1 MSSNEDMENT
11 RRLSGF
17 MEKFI
22 NAILVAIP
30 LAGAFFI
37 LDIPSR
43 IGMPILREQYY
54 GLFFALTLPCIFWML
69 PATERSRRGIA
80 WYDHLLAAAAF
91 ITGMYVAFF
100 YEDVLRTLGEYT
112 PMRIGLSIVA
122 IVTVLEAVRRTAGNI
137 LFILGL
143 LFILY
148 AHYAEYVP
156 GIFGGAGTAWP
167 ELFTYLYL
175 DGNSLFGMSLGVS
188 AVVVLAFILFGNL
201 MFGVGGGEFLSNFA
215 MAIFGGFRGGPAKM
229 AIVASSLFGMLT
241 GSAAANV
248 ASTGVFTIP
257 LMKRI
262 GYPAHIAG
270 AVEAV
275 ASTGGSLTPPVM
287 GAAAFIIAEFT
298 GIPYATVAIA
308 SILPA
313 VLYYAGVFIQVDLE
327 AGKKGMVGLP
337 RNELPSLRKT
347 LHQAYLFVVPFTALL
362 IALFVF
368 GQSPEM
374 SAFWGILAVFACALV
389 RKETRNLTWVVTA
402 LNHTGKAMLSLTAI
416 VAMAGLVIGV
426 INLCGLGFILPMFLS
441 QIAGDN
447 LFLVL
452 VIVAV
457 TSIILG
463 MGMPTVAVYIL
474 LGVLMGPTLVEAGVP
489 VLAAHLFIQ
498 YFGTVS
504 QFTPPIC
511 IASFAAASIAD
522 APQMKTA
529 FASMRMG
536 ALAYPAPFLF
546 AYSQVFLMEGQP
558 WEICWAMLTAL
569 FACFLL
575 GCALVGYFKR
585 PIPMWKRI
593 LLIPFSGLLLTA
605 TSSDQLLTGLL
616 QDCTGLLAG
625 IIFVALELHAARHAR
640 TV

>member
-11 RRLSGF
+11 RKLSGG
-17 MEKFI
+17 MEKLIRAFLI
-22 NAILVAIP
+22 AVP
-30 LAGAFFI
+30 LLGSFFI

-43 IGMPILREQYY
+43 LGFPVLREQYY
-54 GLFFALTLPCIFWML
+54 GLFFALTIPCIFWLL
-69 PATERSRRGIA
+69 PAYADRNNKGIA
-80 WYDHLLAAAAF
+80 WYDHLLALAAIAS
-91 ITGMYVAFF
+91 GLYVALF
-100 YEDVLRTLGEYT
+100 YDEILRTLGEYT
-112 PMRIGLSIVA
+112 PLRMGLSLAA
-122 IVTVLEAVRRTAGNI
+122 IITVLEAVRRTAGSI
-137 LFILGL
+137 MLVLGAV
-143 LFILY
+143 FILY

-156 GIFGGAGTAWP
+156 GIFGGAGTEWP

-175 DGNSLFGMSLGVS
+175 DGNALFGMSLGVS

-201 MFGVGGGEFLSNFA
+201 MFGAGGGEFLSDFA
-215 MAIFGGFRGGPAKM
+215 MSLFGGFRGGPAKM

-270 AVEAV
+270 AIEAV
-275 ASTGGSLTPPVM
+275 ASTGGSLTPPIM

-298 GIPYATVAIA
+298 GIPYATVVVA

-313 VLYYAGVFIQVDLE
+313 VLYYSGVFIQVDLE

-337 RNELPSLRKT
+337 RNELPCLRKT
-347 LHQAYLFVVPFTALL
+347 LKRAYLFVIPFSALL

-368 GQSPEM
+368 DQSPEI
-374 SAFWGILAVFACALV
+374 SAFWGILAVFACSFV
-389 RKETRNLTWVVTA
+389 RKETRSPVWIAAA
-402 LNHTGKAMLSLTAI
+402 LARTGKAMLSLTAI
-416 VAMAGLVIGV
+416 VAMAGFVIGV
-426 INLCGLGFILPMFLS
+426 VNLCGLGFILPMFLS
-441 QIAGDN
+441 EIAGNN

-457 TSIILG
+457 TSIVLG

-474 LGVLMGPTLVEAGVP
+474 LGVLMGPTLVEVGVP

-511 IASFAAASIAD
+511 IASFAAASIAE

-529 FASMRMG
+529 FSSMRIG

-546 AYSQVFLMEGQP
+546 VYSQAFLMEGSAL
-558 WEICWAMLTAL
+558 EICWAMITAM

-575 GCALVGYFKR
+575 GCALVGYFRR
-585 PIPMWKRI
+585 PICLWKRV
-593 LLIPFSGLLLTA
+593 LLVPVSFLLLTA
-605 TSSDQLLTGLL
+605 TSGEQLVPGLVQDGIGLFLGLL
-616 QDCTGLLAG
+616 FIAM
-625 IIFVALELHAARHAR
+625 ELHAVYRK
-640 TV
+640 

>member
-11 RRLSGF
+11 RKLSGG
-17 MEKFI
+17 MEKLIRAFLI
-22 NAILVAIP
+22 AVP
-30 LAGAFFI
+30 LFGSFFI

-43 IGMPILREQYY
+43 LGFSVLREQYY
-54 GLFFALTLPCIFWML
+54 GLFFALTIPCIFWLL
-69 PATERSRRGIA
+69 PAYADRNNKGIA
-80 WYDHLLAAAAF
+80 WYDHLLALAAIAS
-91 ITGMYVAFF
+91 GLYVALF
-100 YEDVLRTLGEYT
+100 YDEILRTLGEYT
-112 PMRIGLSIVA
+112 PLRMGLSLAA
-122 IVTVLEAVRRTAGNI
+122 IITVLEAVRRTAGSI
-137 LFILGL
+137 MLVLGAV
-143 LFILY
+143 FILY

-156 GIFGGAGTAWP
+156 GIFGGAGTEWP

-175 DGNSLFGMSLGVS
+175 DGNALFGMSLGVS

-201 MFGVGGGEFLSNFA
+201 MFGAGGGEFLSDFA
-215 MAIFGGFRGGPAKM
+215 MSLFGGFRGGPAKM

-270 AVEAV
+270 AIEAV
-275 ASTGGSLTPPVM
+275 ASTGGSLTPPIM

-298 GIPYATVAIA
+298 GIPYATVVVA

-313 VLYYAGVFIQVDLE
+313 VLYYSGVFIQVDLE

-337 RNELPSLRKT
+337 RNELPCLRKT
-347 LHQAYLFVVPFTALL
+347 LKRAYLFVIPFSALL

-368 GQSPEM
+368 DQSPEI
-374 SAFWGILAVFACALV
+374 SAFWGILAVFACSFV
-389 RKETRNLTWVVTA
+389 RKETRSPVWIAAA
-402 LNHTGKAMLSLTAI
+402 LARTGKAMLSLTAI
-416 VAMAGLVIGV
+416 VAMAGFVIGV
-426 INLCGLGFILPMFLS
+426 VNLCGLGFILPMFLS
-441 QIAGDN
+441 EIAGNN

-457 TSIILG
+457 TSIVLG

-474 LGVLMGPTLVEAGVP
+474 LGVLMGPTLVEVGVP

-511 IASFAAASIAD
+511 IASFAAASIAE

-529 FASMRMG
+529 FSSMRIG

-546 AYSQVFLMEGQP
+546 VYSQAFLMEGSAL
-558 WEICWAMLTAL
+558 EICWAMITAM

-575 GCALVGYFKR
+575 GCALVGYFRR
-585 PIPMWKRI
+585 PICLWKRV
-593 LLIPFSGLLLTA
+593 LLVPVSFLLLTA
-605 TSSDQLLTGLL
+605 TSGEQLVPGLVQDGIGLFLGLL
-616 QDCTGLLAG
+616 FIAM
-625 IIFVALELHAARHAR
+625 ELHAVYRK
-640 TV
+640 

>member
-1 MSSNEDMENT
+1 MNSNEDMENT

-17 MEKFI
+17 MEKI
-22 NAILVAIP
+22 TRSLLIAVP
-30 LAGAFFI
+30 LIGAVFI

-43 IGMPILREQYY
+43 IGLPILREQYY
-54 GLFFALTLPCIFWML
+54 GLFFALTVPCIFWML
-69 PATERSRRGIA
+69 PASTGKNSKGIA

-91 ITGMYVAFF
+91 VSGMYVALF
-100 YEDVLRTLGEYT
+100 YNEILRTLGDYT
-112 PMRIGLSIVA
+112 PLRVGLSIAAV
-122 IVTVLEAVRRTAGNI
+122 VTVLEAVRRTAGNI
-137 LFILGL
+137 LLVLGV

-175 DGNSLFGMSLGVS
+175 DGNALFGMSLGVS

-215 MAIFGGFRGGPAKM
+215 MSLFGGFRGGPAKM

-275 ASTGGSLTPPVM
+275 ASTGGSLTPPIM

-298 GIPYATVAIA
+298 GIPYANVAVA

-327 AGKKGMVGLP
+327 AGKEGMVGLP
-337 RNELPSLRKT
+337 RNELPCLRKT
-347 LHQAYLFVVPFTALL
+347 LNQAYLFVVPFTALL
-362 IALFVF
+362 AALFVF
-368 GQSPEM
+368 GQSPEI
-374 SAFWGILAVFACALV
+374 SAFWGILAVFGCSLV
-389 RKETRNLTWVVTA
+389 RRESRNSHAWIITA
-402 LNHTGKAMLSLTAI
+402 LARTGKAMLSLTAI
-416 VAMAGLVIGV
+416 VAMAGFVIGV
-426 INLCGLGFILPMFLS
+426 VNLCGLGFILPMFLS
-441 QIAGDN
+441 RIAGNN
-447 LFLVL
+447 LFPVL

-457 TSIILG
+457 TGIILG

-511 IASFAAASIAD
+511 IASFAAATIAD

-529 FASMRMG
+529 FASMRIG

-546 AYSQVFLMEGQP
+546 VYSQAFLMEGP
-558 WEICWAMLTAL
+558 LWEICWAMITAI

-575 GCALVGYFKR
+575 GCALVGYFRR
-585 PIPMWKRI
+585 PLPVWKRI
-593 LLIPFSGLLLTA
+593 LLIPVSGLLLTA
-605 TSSDQLLTGLL
+605 TSADHLFIGLVQDGAGLAIGLL
-616 QDCTGLLAG
+616 
-625 IIFVALELHAARHAR
+625 FVATELYAAQHRR
-640 TV
+640 

>member
-22 NAILVAIP
+22 NAVLVAIP
-30 LAGAFFI
+30 LIGAFFI

-43 IGMPILREQYY
+43 IGMPVLREQYY

-69 PATERSRRGIA
+69 PATERRRGGIA

-91 ITGMYVAFF
+91 IAGMYVAFF

-112 PMRIGLSIVA
+112 PLRIGLSVVA
-122 IVTVLEAVRRTAGNI
+122 VVTVLEAVRRTSGNI
-137 LFILGL
+137 LLVLGI

-327 AGKKGMVGLP
+327 AGKDGMVGLP

-347 LHQAYLFVVPFTALL
+347 LNQAYLFVVPFTVLL
-362 IALFVF
+362 IALFAF

-374 SAFWGILAVFACALV
+374 SAFWGILAVLACSLL
-389 RKETRNLTWVVTA
+389 RKETRNLAWVVTA

-489 VLAAHLFIQ
+489 ILAAHLFIQ

-546 AYSQVFLMEGQP
+546 VYSQVFLLEGP
-558 WEICWAMLTAL
+558 LWEICWAMLTAL

-575 GCALVGYFKR
+575 GFSLVGYFKR

-605 TSSDQLLTGLL
+605 TSSDQLLIGLL

-625 IIFVALELHAARHAR
+625 IIFIALELRATRHASAD
-640 TV
+640 